1 MGALHLLRSHIEPGV
16 LGAAASVSVK
26 LIMICSVVAWLLRTE
41 RIPADTATTLSKLAY
56 HLLIPCLMFVRVSG
70 TLSTIESP
78 MILVSIAGVA
88 TLQAALGAACGLLL
102 GPLVDGA
109 YPRAWAV
116 GGWHPLRPSRPA
128 LEIAASLA
136 DAAGLDRA
144 RADALAAQ
152 PAPAPQGSRQLLV
165 LACAFGN
172 SFTLPAILL
181 STLFSGARADAC
193 VGYAALCLL
202 VLDGLVWSVGL
213 GAVRAA
219 TPGAPRRSL
228 PEALRASL
236 NPPMLGML
244 AGVAAGLTPL
254 GRRHLVLP
262 AAGATAA
269 AAAFPHPTVAVPVEL
284 ALARGLLRCAL
295 EAAAALAA
303 GAFALMTL
311 VLAASLLGGARR
323 SAGGGGDG
331 GDGDDD
337 AQADPGE
344 GPGPVIG
351 LVRRAAA
358 LLRPEDALE
367 ARTLAAVGL
376 TRFLFLPLATTL
388 ALRAVPLPGVGPLPL
403 LVLLLQSTMPP
414 AQNLVI
420 LLQLS
425 RGTRQDAPRFARTL
439 LKLYALG
446 TLPVTLWV
454 TTFVAQAGLALG

>member
-1 MGALHLLRSHIEPGV
+1 MGALHLVRSHIEPGV

-78 MILVSIAGVA
+78 MLLVSIAGVA

-219 TPGAPRRSL
+219 TPGVPRRSL

-254 GRRHLVLP
+254 GRRHL
-262 AAGATAA
+262 
-269 AAAFPHPTVAVPVEL
+269 L

-311 VLAASLLGGARR
+311 
-323 SAGGGGDG
+323 
-331 GDGDDD
+331 
-337 AQADPGE
+337 
-344 GPGPVIG
+344 GPGPVVG

-376 TRFLFLPLATTL
+376 TRFLVLPLATTL

>member
-1 MGALHLLRSHIEPGV
+1 MGALHLVRSHIEPGV

-78 MILVSIAGVA
+78 MLLVSIAGVA

-202 VLDGLVWSVGL
+202 VLDGLD
-213 GAVRAA
+213 
-219 TPGAPRRSL
+219 
-228 PEALRASL
+228 
-236 NPPMLGML
+236 PP
-244 AGVAAGLTPL
+244 P
-254 GRRHLVLP
+254 
-262 AAGATAA
+262 
-269 AAAFPHPTVAVPVEL
+269 
-284 ALARGLLRCAL
+284 
-295 EAAAALAA
+295 
-303 GAFALMTL
+303 
-311 VLAASLLGGARR
+311 
-323 SAGGGGDG
+323 
-331 GDGDDD
+331 DD
-337 AQADPGE
+337 ARIDKYVGIDPGRTKMFTAVDE
-344 GPGPVIG
+344 HANVTSCSSKEFHAMSGSK
-351 LVRRAAA
+351 RREKTIAKWHAKDPDYVKELHKCPTHKTA
-358 LLRPEDALE
+358 STE
-367 ARTLAAVGL
+367 
-376 TRFLFLPLATTL
+376 
-388 ALRAVPLPGVGPLPL
+388 
-403 LVLLLQSTMPP
+403 VLLLRVAWIIPYQRRGLAWRIYKKPFRKQRHHAYVGRERAIPRQAEQFHAPPGMTTIVGVGNWSAQDGGGIMRGTPPRPWIRSLGRLRRVCRSTMPP